1 MSLHASDATERN
13 TSATTETTAGE
24 SLPAPETFE
33 VVADETRQRIL
44 GALHAAPDAPLQFTV
59 LQRRAGVAES
69 TRFNYHLQVLLGAFV
84 HETADGY
91 DLTARGGAFVDA
103 VSAAPPLE
111 PDAAS
116 ARSDSD

>member
-1 MSLHASDATERN
+1 MSLHAPDANDRG
-13 TSATTETTAGE
+13 TSAATRPAGDG

-44 GALHAAPDAPLQFTV
+44 DALHAAPDAPLQFTV
-59 LQRRAGVAES
+59 LQGRANVDGS
-69 TRFNYHLQVLLGAFV
+69 TRFNYHLQVLVGTFV

-91 DLTARGGAFVDA
+91 ALTARGAAFVDA
-103 VSAAPPLE
+103 LTAAPSIE
-111 PDAAS
+111 ITAG